1 MNSVSAS
8 AVRGMQER
16 LSSDYLLFFSLL
28 RDSYE
33 HGSPMHRHAENAIQR
48 VQQSLRLIGRLLGA
62 GGTEITPVEVENLES
77 ELRSLNQIR
86 DHLSEQMAKD
96 RQLAAQLYA
105 IERQTGVSTG
115 TLQMSADTARR
126 AVDSKKEQQERS
138 RLGAVKFTAVASAI
152 GHTTIRTM
160 APFLGPYAGPVGAAA
175 AAVSPIL
182 GWGVRRGF
190 QIGGAIKRKIG
201 GMFGEREDESD
212 YPSRAGGVSGASVM
226 SLSQLRQPSLGFG
239 HREGTGLSSLFTKG
253 GAIKRKIGGMFGE
266 REDESDYPSR
276 AGGVSGASVMSL
288 SQLRQPSL
296 GFGHIAIDIS
306 RGLYDFFDKKAFD
319 ARWTKQLLKST
330 KGEPEKRSGRDFLQ
344 GRTGLLLGTLGVGG
358 LVALFREHFPDTYE
372 KAKESIGSAAE
383 KTAETIGELTIGI
396 GGKVIA
402 GATKGFG
409 HLWASVFEK
418 MGDEIPSWR
427 NRFYSFSKEITEY
440 FSSSESILKRMIS
453 DTIQSASLF
462 YQYFNSPHREETQ
475 FEKVILTPFRWGQ
488 SARKKVDEWMDST
501 ADKAVRRLYPEL
513 FENRSNERVQE
524 GVKEWER
531 RNFTIGPIRP
541 ITEFLPPS
549 PIIEEYEKSVREQEF
564 RQEKENNSKIVSLL
578 EQVAENTRILK
589 QHPPHTAVDPNQL
602 WYKTETDLVKSL
614 NSNN

>member
-33 HGSPMHRHAENAIQR
+33 HGSPMRRHAENAIQR
-48 VQQSLRLIGRLLGA
+48 VQQSLRLTGRLLGA

-190 QIGGAIKRKIG
+190 QI
-201 GMFGEREDESD
+201 
-212 YPSRAGGVSGASVM
+212 
-226 SLSQLRQPSLGFG
+226 
-239 HREGTGLSSLFTKG
+239 G

>member
-48 VQQSLRLIGRLLGA
+48 VQQSLRLTGRLLGA

-182 GWGVRRGF
+182 GWGVRGGF
-190 QIGGAIKRKIG
+190 QI
-201 GMFGEREDESD
+201 
-212 YPSRAGGVSGASVM
+212 
-226 SLSQLRQPSLGFG
+226 
-239 HREGTGLSSLFTKG
+239 G

-330 KGEPEKRSGRDFLQ
+330 KGDPDREDIGLSSLFTKGGLLKLLGLGTAAAITARWSLKEFFPEEYESIK
-344 GRTGLLLGTLGVGG
+344 TGLGKFGGFLSNFVEESFPEFIKTIKSLGESFT
-358 LVALFREHFPDTYE
+358 
-372 KAKESIGSAAE
+372 KAQEFMTSPTG
-383 KTAETIGELTIGI
+383 
-396 GGKVIA
+396 VIA
-402 GATKGFG
+402 GFSALSLAIFGSKGLLAVFGKLGVVALGVYAAWELLSSEISQISKETKKIYAGTQRSIERWSVAGGDRETAKRLLNELTWLEKNTESPFGVLTERGFFKQYA
-409 HLWASVFEK
+409 LWYPRLFANMFNRLFRSEK
-418 MGDEIPSWR
+418 MEPETESVPDPPVEWKSYRDDQG
-427 NRFYSFSKEITEY
+427 YLITEPVERKWKSY
-440 FSSSESILKRMIS
+440 RDDQGNIIIDRDIQEQQSRQEQQSE
-453 DTIQSASLF
+453 
-462 YQYFNSPHREETQ
+462 EE
-475 FEKVILTPFRWGQ
+475 
-488 SARKKVDEWMDST
+488 
-501 ADKAVRRLYPEL
+501 
-513 FENRSNERVQE
+513 
-524 GVKEWER
+524 
-531 RNFTIGPIRP
+531 
-541 ITEFLPPS
+541 
-549 PIIEEYEKSVREQEF
+549 IIELL
-564 RQEKENNSKIVSLL
+564 KEVVESLKGIKPRPL
-578 EQVAENTRILK
+578 
-589 QHPPHTAVDPNQL
+589 PTAVDPNQL

>member
-48 VQQSLRLIGRLLGA
+48 VQQSLRLTGRLLGA

-138 RLGAVKFTAVASAI
+138 RLVAVKFTAVASAI

-190 QIGGAIKRKIG
+190 QI
-201 GMFGEREDESD
+201 
-212 YPSRAGGVSGASVM
+212 
-226 SLSQLRQPSLGFG
+226 
-239 HREGTGLSSLFTKG
+239 G

>member
-86 DHLSEQMAKD
+86 DHLSEQIAKD

-190 QIGGAIKRKIG
+190 QI
-201 GMFGEREDESD
+201 
-212 YPSRAGGVSGASVM
+212 
-226 SLSQLRQPSLGFG
+226 
-239 HREGTGLSSLFTKG
+239 G

>member
-33 HGSPMHRHAENAIQR
+33 HGSPMRRHAENAIQR
-48 VQQSLRLIGRLLGA
+48 VQQSLRLTGRLLGA

-115 TLQMSADTARR
+115 TLQMSADTVRR

-138 RLGAVKFTAVASAI
+138 RLGAAKFAAVASTI

-182 GWGVRRGF
+182 GWGVRGGF
-190 QIGGAIKRKIG
+190 QI
-201 GMFGEREDESD
+201 
-212 YPSRAGGVSGASVM
+212 
-226 SLSQLRQPSLGFG
+226 
-239 HREGTGLSSLFTKG
+239 G

-475 FEKVILTPFRWGQ
+475 FEKVILTPFRLGQ
-488 SARKKVDEWMDST
+488 STRKKVDEWMEPT
-501 ADKAVRRLYPEL
+501 ADKAVRWLYPEL
-513 FENRSNERVQE
+513 FENRFYSNERVQE

-541 ITEFLPPS
+541 ITESLPLSPTS

-602 WYKTETDLVKSL
+602 WYTTETNVVKSL
-614 NSNN
+614 NSN